1 MSTRS
6 HLRHG
11 FTLLEVLISIMI
23 LALGIIAVMPLF
35 AVGTRSHKRAIDQ
48 THTSLIAP
56 RIAARIQENL
66 TRNNPED
73 IKDGRFVE
81 YGTSY
86 RYDATYT
93 PIDTSGPLSDVAFLL
108 EVKVKWNVSGEEHLE
123 NFETVVL
130 RKIPR

>member
-1 MSTRS
+1 MN
-6 HLRHG
+6 RHG

-23 LALGIIAVMPLF
+23 LAMGIVAVLPLF
-35 AVGTRSHKRAIDQ
+35 AVGTQSHKRALDQ

-66 TRNNPED
+66 TQNNPAD
-73 IKDGRFVE
+73 IKDGLFVE
-81 YGTSY
+81 YGRVY
-86 RYDATYT
+86 RYDAVFT
-93 PIDTSGPLSDVAFLL
+93 PMSTGDPLSEAAFLL
-108 EVKVKWNVSGEEHLE
+108 QVNVKWDVSGEEHLE